1 MAGAPPS
8 QPAPAA
14 PEQPAQRPPHA
25 LDGGPA
31 HPHAAGAMAGGN
43 GHRAPLGDAKGDQT
57 APGSLG
63 LLLTQ
68 NTLEMLLNA
77 APVAIVAVDERG
89 NIVFANQK
97 LNELFG
103 YERDELIGVAVE
115 QLMPERFHD
124 DHLSHRSR
132 YSRSPHSRPMGLGL
146 DLMARRKDGTEFPIE
161 AGLSHIHVDG
171 HTLTLSSVVDL
182 SRRKQTEEMLEQRV
196 EERTREIER
205 RRRVAEGLS
214 EVVAILNSNRPLFET
229 LDYIT
234 AQASQ
239 LLNADAAV
247 IYRLD
252 EESEPMTLL
261 SVHGIQP
268 DRLEAPEGGVAELE
282 SLSRAQLAAPLRVG
296 DEVFGGLMLYY
307 SQPRHFSNEDVEL
320 AVTFSE
326 QAKLAIE
333 NARLRAQ
340 SEQMAVA
347 AERNRIARDLHDSVT
362 QTLFSASLIAE
373 VLPRLW
379 DRDRE
384 ESKRRLEELRSLTR
398 GALAE
403 MRTLLLELRPAA
415 LVDADLN
422 DLLRQLAEAAIG
434 RARVP
439 VTISIEGSA
448 PLQPDLKIALYHI
461 AQEALNNVTKHAR
474 AGSAAIEVIRQPGA
488 VSLTVSD
495 NGRGF
500 NLGPITSD
508 HLGLSIMQERA
519 ADVEATLTIESQEGA
534 GTRVTVSWTAP
545 HSSGRSAPTLGPTPV
560 APL

>member
-1 MAGAPPS
+1 MDRLPYA
-8 QPAPAA
+8 
-14 PEQPAQRPPHA
+14 EIN
-25 LDGGPA
+25 GPA
-31 HPHAAGAMAGGN
+31 GKTNVWDEDASLQASDSHLQPQLPGPHTHVNGN
-43 GHRAPLGDAKGDQT
+43 GALAL
-57 APGSLG
+57 A
-63 LLLTQ
+63 LTQ
-68 NTLEMLLNA
+68 QTLELLLNA
-77 APVAIVAVDERG
+77 APVAIVAVNERG
-89 NIVFANQK
+89 EVVFANNR
-97 LNELFG
+97 LRELFG
-103 YERDELIGVAVE
+103 YEQAELIGASVE
-115 QLMPERFHD
+115 LLMPERFHE

-132 YSRSPHSRPMGLGL
+132 YFRTPHNRPMGQGL
-146 DLMARRKDGTEFPIE
+146 DLLARRKDGSEFPIE

-214 EVVAILNSNRPLFET
+214 EVVAILNSNRPLLET

-234 AQASQ
+234 TQASQ
-239 LLNADAAV
+239 LLGADAAI

-252 EESEPMTLL
+252 DESEPITVL
-261 SVHGIQP
+261 SSHGLP
-268 DRLEAPEGGVAELE
+268 VEGADGDSTEEAAAGLDALA
-282 SLSRAQLAAPLRVG
+282 RAQLAVPLRVG
-296 DEVFGGLMLYY
+296 DEVYGGLMLYY
-307 SQPRHFSNEDVEL
+307 SQPRHFSNEEIEL

-379 DRDRE
+379 DRDRD

-403 MRTLLLELRPAA
+403 MRTLLLELRPSA

-422 DLLRQLAEAAIG
+422 DLLRQLCEAAIG
-434 RARVP
+434 RARIP
-439 VTISIEGSA
+439 VALTIEGSA
-448 PLQPDLKIALYHI
+448 PVPPDVKIALYHI
-461 AQEALNNVTKHAR
+461 TQEALNNVTKHAR
-474 AGSAAIEVIRQPGA
+474 ATAASIELLRQPGCVA
-488 VSLTVSD
+488 LSVRD

-500 NLGPITSD
+500 VSGAITSD
-508 HLGLSIMQERA
+508 HLGLTIMQERA
-519 ADVEATLTIESQEGA
+519 DDVDAQLHIQSALNEGTQVSVTWNADS
-534 GTRVTVSWTAP
+534 GTSPSPSSTVLRP
-545 HSSGRSAPTLGPTPV
+545 
-560 APL
+560 